1 MFAIMNNR
9 NIVLFFPKKML
20 TKCGGGGGV
29 IIQIVQNSEYSS
41 QIRIRE
47 EREIWGYPN
56 LQLKSC

>member
-20 TKCGGGGGV
+20 TKCGGGGV